1 MEKLIPKSFYERAA
15 KHAPLVYGSSK
26 VSRYTSRP
34 NKDAETAT
42 ALKKGRDT
50 RKSVLE
56 MPPTTFLEYS
66 WLS

>member
-1 MEKLIPKSFYERAA
+1 MSLGEFGSAA
-15 KHAPLVYGSSK
+15 QQKRNRK
-26 VSRYTSRP
+26 VSRYTSSP
-34 NKDAETAT
+34 NKGIETAT

-50 RKSVLE
+50 RKSALE